1 MDLFEKN
8 GDQTD
13 LLKLD
18 DIDLF
23 DEMDELEKIARDT
36 MFGLLADQNKF

>member
-1 MDLFEKN
+1 MDILENN

-23 DEMDELEKIARDT
+23 EEMDELE
-36 MFGLLADQNKF
+36 